1 MSGGKMSSHAQE
13 RQALSSVPEL
23 SSLYATYG
31 VEVNTL
37 SVEQI
42 FALYERTG
50 FLYPEKASRLRP
62 HLGLVRENWRK
73 MLRAGE
79 SLLYIL
85 TAGDEKRG
93 MASLAVWRTAP
104 HGWMPQHLVSDN
116 NPFASRAVMLAA
128 AAARMLR
135 GVDDAQNWFRPEN
148 RFPARVFG
156 SMVQTIGE
164 SLCSVQ
170 RHSFFALP
178 KGLKLSVD
186 SKIHAVPY
194 DPSHKQALS
203 SIASATRGSVYIA
216 GEDLL
221 GDVELRT
228 VNDIYRSVGL
238 RRTRSVWLAYKG
250 TRSEPVGAA
259 IAFRGPLGINFSYL
273 ENRCDLLLHPTLP
286 VSEVPDTIACL
297 LSASSAAYHDFEL
310 NEIPLVADE
319 MGTDVLLKLGA
330 EFLRHYCQGIWLQAG
345 HQGFYQHVNGFY
357 SRLLARAE
365 KQKMKRSRAA
375 SESR

>member
-1 MSGGKMSSHAQE
+1 MSSHAQE
-13 RQALSSVPEL
+13 RQTLSSVPEL

-31 VEVNTL
+31 VEVNAL

-50 FLYPEKASRLRP
+50 FLYPDKAARLRP
-62 HLGLVRENWRK
+62 HLGLVRDNWRK

-85 TAGDEKRG
+85 TAGDERRG
-93 MASLAVWRTAP
+93 MASLAVWRAAP

-178 KGLKLSVD
+178 KGLNLSVD

-194 DPSHKQALS
+194 DPAHKQALS
-203 SIASATRGSVYIA
+203 AIASATRGSVYIA

-238 RRTRSVWLAYKG
+238 RRTRSVWLAFKG

-259 IAFRGPLGINFSYL
+259 IAFRGPLGINFSFL

-286 VSEVPDTIACL
+286 VSEVPDTVACL
-297 LSASSAAYHDFEL
+297 LSASAAAYRDFEL
-310 NEIPLVADE
+310 NEIPLIADE
-319 MGTDVLLKLGA
+319 MATDVLLKLGA